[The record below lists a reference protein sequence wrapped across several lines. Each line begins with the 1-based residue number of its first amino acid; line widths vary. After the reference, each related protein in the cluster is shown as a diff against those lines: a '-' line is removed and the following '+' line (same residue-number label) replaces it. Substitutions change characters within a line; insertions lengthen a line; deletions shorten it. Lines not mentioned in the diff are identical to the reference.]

1 MWAVAACLPRLAPS
15 CSLLRRHHHPPI
27 HRVLSA
33 AEAGVPR
40 PPCPERGPQLPPMEG
55 LQEGSAHSSQVTSRR
70 TQQLPLCPQGCASGS
85 HWGLGLRSGHER
97 TFPLFILH
105 CIRLGQAVQHGAYGS
120 SPEYPLPSLSSPAL
134 HIHLPAASS
143 LASQQHSGAS
153 STVGHQETVL
163 VCLVFFQGG
172 RKKSCC
178 TQLGIQYHGRAP
190 WAILA
195 GMARQDT
202 VTRGPGGWLCPP
214 CPQ

>member
-1 MWAVAACLPRLAPS
+1 M
-15 CSLLRRHHHPPI
+15 
-27 HRVLSA
+27 LSA
-33 AEAGVPR
+33 APSPPSSDSPR
-40 PPCPERGPQLPPMEG
+40 AVCGGGRSTTSTLPERGPQLPPMEG
-55 LQEGSAHSSQVTSRR
+55 LQGGSVHSSQVTSRR

-105 CIRLGQAVQHGAYGS
+105 CTRLGQALQHGAYGS

-163 VCLVFFQGG
+163 FFFFREEEGNPAALSWASSTMAGPLGPYLLAWLG
-172 RKKSCC
+172 R
-178 TQLGIQYHGRAP
+178 TE
-190 WAILA
+190 
-195 GMARQDT
+195 
-202 VTRGPGGWLCPP
+202 
-214 CPQ
+214 

>member
-55 LQEGSAHSSQVTSRR
+55 LQEGSVHSSQVTSRR

-105 CIRLGQAVQHGAYGS
+105 CIRLGQALQHGAYGS
-120 SPEYPLPSLSSPAL
+120 SPEYPLPSLFPCSPHPPSSSFQSG
-134 HIHLPAASS
+134 ISAAFWR
-143 LASQQHSGAS
+143 LKHSGTS
-153 STVGHQETVL
+153 GDCSCFVFLGGKKEILLHSVGHPVPW
-163 VCLVFFQGG
+163 QGP
-172 RKKSCC
+172 
-178 TQLGIQYHGRAP
+178 LGHTCWHG
-190 WAILA
+190 
-195 GMARQDT
+195 
-202 VTRGPGGWLCPP
+202 
-214 CPQ
+214 

>member
-15 CSLLRRHHHPPI
+15 CSLLRHHHHPPI

-55 LQEGSAHSSQVTSRR
+55 LQGGSVHSSQVTSRR

-105 CIRLGQAVQHGAYGS
+105 CIRLGQALQHGAYGS

-163 VCLVFFQGG
+163 VFFF
-172 RKKSCC
+172 REEERNPAALSW
-178 TQLGIQYHGRAP
+178 AP
-190 WAILA
+190 WAVLA
-195 GMARQDT
+195 GMAGQDG
-202 VTRGPGGWLCPP
+202 VTRGPGGGLCPP